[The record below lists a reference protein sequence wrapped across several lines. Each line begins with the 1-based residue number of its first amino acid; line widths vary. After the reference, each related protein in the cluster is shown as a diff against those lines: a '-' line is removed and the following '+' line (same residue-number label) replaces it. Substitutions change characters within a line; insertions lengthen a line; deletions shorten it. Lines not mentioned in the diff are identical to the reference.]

1 MLLKTERCRLQVY
14 CNWIQ
19 VGGGHF
25 RRMMGRDC
33 RTSACVVSVGC
44 RCCFCITICP
54 ICRPPTIRFSQWSN
68 DFALVS
74 ISPVTQHDDEANNY
88 TLVQYCNLDFTR
100 FEIFK
105 NTRSKY
111 SQRRLVTEAGTNVA
125 EGARFEIVSVV
136 GNLEASSDHIV
147 SRQQLSKSSVEVNF
161 IEIYCK

>member
-25 RRMMGRDC
+25 RRMMGRD
-33 RTSACVVSVGC
+33 SACVVSVGC

-74 ISPVTQHDDEANNY
+74 ISPVTQHEDEAKNY

-100 FEIFK
+100 FEWWTIQ

-111 SQRRLVTEAGTNVA
+111 NQRCLVTEAGTNVV

-136 GNLEASSDHIV
+136 GNHEASSDHIV

>member
-25 RRMMGRDC
+25 WRMMGRDC

-74 ISPVTQHDDEANNY
+74 ISPVTQHEDEANNY
-88 TLVQYCNLDFTR
+88 TLVQYCNLDLLVLKFSK
-100 FEIFK
+100 IPAQ
-105 NTRSKY
+105 NT
-111 SQRRLVTEAGTNVA
+111 
-125 EGARFEIVSVV
+125 
-136 GNLEASSDHIV
+136 ASAA
-147 SRQQLSKSSVEVNF
+147 L
-161 IEIYCK
+161 